1 MAVSSDP
8 KTYGKITVRVLPTDT
23 QTQGPKQAQDTMM
36 SSDQISR
43 ERTLL
48 EGSSTLIN
56 GNLLTLP
63 VGDGGILYVEPVYSK
78 RKEQESA
85 FPKLLRVLVFYNG
98 QVGYAPTIGEALS
111 QVGIDPK
118 ETTTTKEVDGSDKD
132 KSDQND
138 SDSDSGSNSDDN
150 SGDNKDDSDKN
161 DSSSTAVS
169 PSSDDVKELDD
180 AVQKVRDAKNS
191 GSFEDYG
198 KALDELQKALEKYQ
212 SDTGSSGSTQLTD
225 TEGPKLS
232 GSGS

>member
-1 MAVSSDP
+1 M
-8 KTYGKITVRVLPTDT
+8 
-23 QTQGPKQAQDTMM
+23 
-36 SSDQISR
+36 
-43 ERTLL
+43 
-48 EGSSTLIN
+48 
-56 GNLLTLP
+56 
-63 VGDGGILYVEPVYSK
+63 
-78 RKEQESA
+78 
-85 FPKLLRVLVFYNG
+85 
-98 QVGYAPTIGEALS
+98 S

-118 ETTTTKEVDGSDKD
+118 ETTTTKEVDGSNKD

-225 TEGPKLS
+225 TEGPKPS